1 MKTIQQLKEA
11 IENEPAR
18 SAWSKGIKLYALELI
33 EQLPDD
39 QEFYGSPT
47 DVKTLLNGAD
57 DWSQFSY
64 GGCSFIYDQDIAE
77 RLCSPSEYKRSREGE
92 RRPNARENWLD
103 TQARALSQ
111 ASNLI
116 CKLAKS

>member
-11 IENEPAR
+11 IEKLPAR
-18 SAWSKGIKLYALELI
+18 SAWSKGVKLYALELI
-33 EQLPDD
+33 EQLPDG
-39 QEFYGSPT
+39 QEFCGSPA
-47 DVKTLLNGAD
+47 DKKDLLNGAD

-64 GGCSFIYDQDIAE
+64 GGCSLIYNQDIAR
-77 RLCSPSEYKRSREGE
+77 RLCSLSEYKRTREGE
-92 RRPNARENWLD
+92 RRPNAQENWLD

-116 CKLAKS
+116 CRLAKD